1 MTCKDCYHYEKCY
14 FEALRT
20 AHLTGRDYREI
31 VCIDNQISCK
41 FFKDKSLIVELPCKV
56 GRFVYADTRL
66 FCKDYLRE
74 EVRELDYICCD
85 VVNVRYGRNMKA
97 LIYLRPLYRYDFN
110 SRYHIIVSSSAIGKT
125 VFLTEQEAKLKELK
139 NEF

>member
-1 MTCKDCYHYEKCY
+1 MVCKDCYHYEKCY

-56 GRFVYADTRL
+56 GEELFLTDYLMYHHRLKEYKFIGERVVMIIECFELQRTCKRFVVEH
-66 FCKDYLRE
+66 FG
-74 EVRELDYICCD
+74 V
-85 VVNVRYGRNMKA
+85 
-97 LIYLRPLYRYDFN
+97 
-110 SRYHIIVSSSAIGKT
+110 T
-125 VFLTEQEAKLKELK
+125 VFADKSKAEAKLKELSE
-139 NEF
+139 NA

>member
-1 MTCKDCYHYEKCY
+1 MVCKDCYHYEKCY

-56 GRFVYADTRL
+56 GEELFLTDYLMYHHRLKEYKFIGERVVMIIECFELQRTCKRFVDEH
-66 FCKDYLRE
+66 FG
-74 EVRELDYICCD
+74 V
-85 VVNVRYGRNMKA
+85 
-97 LIYLRPLYRYDFN
+97 
-110 SRYHIIVSSSAIGKT
+110 T
-125 VFLTEQEAKLKELK
+125 VFADKSKAEAKLKELSE
-139 NEF
+139 NA